1 MSDIAVVKVT
11 FKDEGQDFT
20 EWYIRDGV
28 VIDCQPFQGRI
39 WVGSQIH
46 NAPAINGV
54 LDLSLRGKE
63 KRLTL
68 KYPIVNMETLSEA
81 ESRQVEGYYRSWL
94 DIINQQM
101 H

>member
-1 MSDIAVVKVT
+1 MSDKAVVKVT

-54 LDLSLRGKE
+54 LDLTIRSKE

-68 KYPIVNMETLSEA
+68 KYPIVNMESLSEA